1 MTPMLRIA
9 TRHLSIVAL
18 VIIALLAGK
27 SFSWGGPLE
36 DAEAVVRP
44 YLSEYFGYT
53 RANNQA
59 AAERLAD
66 SKLRAVEREYQKQ
79 PLVIALV
86 LESRAV
92 LYDTAGRQVDSIPL
106 YQRVIEIEERVL
118 GADHLRVSSSILLL
132 ATTMAAVSRYA
143 EAQQLCERGLAI
155 REKQLGPDHPEVA
168 EALRYLAATYNLRGF
183 KSKVEPLLRRSIA
196 IHEGQKDPD
205 LNELAGDFATLAG
218 LLEGQGRFAEAEA
231 LLRRVIE
238 IRQKVLQPDD
248 VRLINTWKALASL
261 FVQQGRYAEAEPL
274 YKRVLAKR
282 EELDGRNHLEVGSI
296 LDDLALLYQMQGRY
310 REAESLYLQALSI
323 AENWNENT
331 QSEIAYVCNHLA
343 GLYLL
348 LQQYDK
354 AEQYCRRGLT
364 NREKLLGPDHDLVA
378 DSLIEMGRICAA
390 QHRYPQAQ
398 ADFQRAVEI
407 LERQLGPNSP
417 RVSDALNQLARLYCA
432 MARFTEAEPLADRVL
447 SIRERAMVSPGERSA
462 AYADRARIS
471 WELGRKSEAIA
482 DLKQS
487 LALAEEQR
495 GQVAGAEHERA
506 AAFAEFAK
514 PFEQMVAWQ
523 VELGDVGEALSAME
537 RARARSLLDEMQLE
551 GADLNLARSTTER
564 AQLNEEESKLKI
576 SVADLEAQ
584 LSSAKVGDRADLE
597 ARLAQARAA
606 LYEHYRDERN
616 SNPVY
621 RTLLG
626 AGSGPPRLSQLQR
639 RVVAPDALLLAY
651 LVGND
656 GGYVLSIDAKSAQL
670 TKLELKP
677 AQAEILGVEPGPL
690 HADRLADVLVN
701 SPTKSLLPKL
711 ANPSQALQVSAQ
723 LAALWESLI
732 PAAVREAIAS
742 GKYQR
747 LVIIPDGSLSL
758 LPFETLVVE
767 NAAEPKYLLDI
778 GPSIQ
783 YAPSATVLYNL
794 LDRGPVDAA
803 ASAQAVLT
811 VGDPAYAVAKA
822 EAPANTT
829 ASSSA
834 RYSSAGGELSR
845 LPYSGTESRWVA
857 KNFAQQGMKVTDLLG
872 ANATEQN
879 VRKAAAGRGILHLAC
894 HGLTDQ
900 AFGNFF
906 GALALTPGPRGAA
919 DAADDG
925 FLSLP
930 EIYQLDLKQCELAIL
945 SACQTNYGP
954 QQKGEGV
961 WALSRGFLVAG
972 SRRVVASNWLV
983 DDEAAASLVS
993 YFTAGLAQAEKQG
1006 ASEDYAQALHSAKRW
1021 VRGQKKWQSP
1031 YYWGTF
1037 VLVGPN

>member
-1 MTPMLRIA
+1 MICIVTKR
-9 TRHLSIVAL
+9 LSIFAL
-18 VIIALLAGK
+18 TIVSLLVGT
-27 SFSWGGPLE
+27 SWSWAGPLE
-36 DAEAVVRP
+36 DAKAVVQP
-44 YLSEYFGYT
+44 YLTEYFGYT
-53 RANNQA
+53 RANK
-59 AAERLAD
+59 LAD
-66 SKLRAVEREYQKQ
+66 AMRLTEAKLREVERDYQDQ
-79 PLVIALV
+79 PLVIAFV

-92 LYDTAGRQVDSIPL
+92 LYDSMGRQEDAIPL
-106 YQRVIEIEERVL
+106 YQRLIKIEEQVL
-118 GADHLRVSSSILLL
+118 GADHLRVSNTILLL
-132 ATTMAAVSRYA
+132 AITFAQVGRFA
-143 EAQQLCERGLAI
+143 EAQQLCERAVAI
-155 REKQLGPDHPEVA
+155 REKHLGPDDPEVA
-168 EALRYLAATYNLRGF
+168 DALRQLAATYRLRGF
-183 KSKVEPLLRRSIA
+183 KSKVEPLLKRSIA
-196 IHEGQKDPD
+196 IHERQKEPD
-205 LNELAGDFATLAG
+205 LESLAGDLSTLAG
-218 LLEGQGRFAEAEA
+218 LLQEQGRFAEAEA
-231 LLRRVIE
+231 LFRRVIE
-238 IRQKVLQPDD
+238 IEQKIPQPDD
-248 VRLINTWKALASL
+248 ARLAEAWKTLATL
-261 FVQQGRYAEAEPL
+261 YMAQGRYAEAEPL
-274 YKRVLAKR
+274 YKRSLAKR
-282 EELDGRNHLEVGSI
+282 EELVGRDNLDVGAI
-296 LDDLALLYQMQGRY
+296 LDDLGLLYQLQGRY
-310 REAESLYLQALSI
+310 RESEALYLRALSI
-323 AENWNENT
+323 AENWGKNT

-348 LQQYDK
+348 LEQFDK
-354 AEQYCRRGLT
+354 AEQYCQRGLE

-378 DSLIEMGRICAA
+378 DSLIEMGKICAA
-390 QHRYPQAQ
+390 QRRFPQAQ

-407 LERQLGPNSP
+407 LERQLGLNSP
-417 RVSDALNQLARLYCA
+417 RVADALYQQSRLYCA
-432 MARFTEAEPLADRVL
+432 MGKFTEAEPLSDRAL
-447 SIRERAMVSPGERSA
+447 SIRERAMVSPGERSD

-471 WELGRKSEAIA
+471 WELGRRSEAVA

-487 LALAEEQR
+487 LELAEEQR
-495 GQVAGAEHERA
+495 GQVSGAEHERA

-523 VELGDVGEALSAME
+523 VELGDFGEALSAME

-564 AQLNEEESKLKI
+564 TQLNDEESKLKAI
-576 SVADLEAQ
+576 VADLETQLAGAQ
-584 LSSAKVGDRADLE
+584 EGERAELE
-597 ARLAQARAA
+597 ARLAQARSD
-606 LYEHYRDERN
+606 LYDHYRDERN

-639 RVVAPDALLLAY
+639 RVAAPDALLLAY
-651 LVGND
+651 HVGNEA
-656 GGYVLSIDAKSAQL
+656 GYLLSIDAKAARL
-670 TKLELKP
+670 TKLELTA
-677 AQAEILGVEPGPL
+677 AQAKILGVEPGPL
-690 HADRLADVLVN
+690 HADRLAALLVDSEQN
-701 SPTKSLLPKL
+701 SILPQL
-711 ANPSQALQVSAQ
+711 ASPSQNKQLSLR
-723 LAALWESLI
+723 LAALWEALI
-732 PAAVREAIAS
+732 PAVDREALVS

-747 LVIIPDGSLSL
+747 LIIIPDGSLAL

-767 NAAEPKYLLDI
+767 NTEEVKYLLDA

-794 LDRGPVDAA
+794 LERPATA
-803 ASAQAVLT
+803 TAENAHAVLT
-811 VGDPAYAVAKA
+811 VGDPAYAIAKG
-822 EAPANTT
+822 EAPANAI
-829 ASSSA
+829 ASSGS
-834 RYSSAGGELSR
+834 RYSAAGGELAR

-857 KNFAQQGMKVTDLLG
+857 KNFSQQGVRVADLLG
-872 ANATEQN
+872 AQATEQN
-879 VRKAAAGRGILHLAC
+879 VRAAAAGCDVLHLAC

-930 EIYQLDLKQCELAIL
+930 EIYQLDLKNCELAIL

-1006 ASEDYAQALHSAKRW
+1006 ASQDYAQALHSAKRW
-1021 VRGQKKWQSP
+1021 VRGQKKWHSP